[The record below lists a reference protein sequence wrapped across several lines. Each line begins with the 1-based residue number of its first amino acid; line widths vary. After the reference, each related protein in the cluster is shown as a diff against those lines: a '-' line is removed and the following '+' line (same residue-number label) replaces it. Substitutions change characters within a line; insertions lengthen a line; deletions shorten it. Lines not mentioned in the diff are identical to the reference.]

1 MKKNQYLRYISFILF
16 LSSNLYASLSN
27 HPLSYSETVT
37 KGSSKTM
44 ELHISNSISTP
55 LNYSFIVSKNW
66 LSVTPSTGSVGGN
79 QTITVILKFD
89 ATALTEGDYSTT
101 ISLND
106 PHHGGINIPIQIT
119 VISVTGIREE
129 KDNPSDFR
137 LNQNYPNPFNP
148 STTITFSLPVAQNVV
163 LTIYNAIGIEIKS
176 LLNKF
181 LSSGN
186 YSIKF
191 DAADYPS
198 GIYFYRI
205 KTDQFTQTKK
215 MILTK

>member
-1 MKKNQYLRYISFILF
+1 MEKNYFLISISFILF
-16 LSSNLYASLSN
+16 LSSNLFGSLSN
-27 HPLSYSETVT
+27 HPSLFSESVT
-37 KGSSKTM
+37 KGSTKTV

-55 LNYSFIVSKNW
+55 LGYSFIISKNW
-66 LSVTPSTGSVGGN
+66 ISVTPSTGSVDGN

-119 VISVTGIREE
+119 VISLTGIREE
-129 KDNPSDFR
+129 KDNPLDFR
-137 LNQNYPNPFNP
+137 LSQNYPNPFNP
-148 STTITFSLPVAQNVV
+148 STTISFSLPVAQNV
-163 LTIYNAIGIEIKS
+163 TISVYNAIGTDIKS
-176 LLNKF
+176 LLNKN
-181 LSSGN
+181 LSAGN

-191 DAADYPS
+191 DAVDYPS